1 MQNVSVEWEK
11 CPPFSIIE
19 LATADQLAHSK
30 ISRPAQLA
38 VKRKNPTPSVRNR
51 VEHFFGILTSEF
63 RVFYLYIY
71 ILNLFIFH
79 AFRVLVILSSGF

>member
-30 ISRPAQLA
+30 ISRGGGGGGQLA
-38 VKRKNPTPSVRNR
+38 AKRKNPTPSVGNR
-51 VEHFFGILTSEF
+51 VPLVIGSRLVLVIPKFFGMLTSEF
-63 RVFYLYIY
+63 RVFYLY
-71 ILNLFIFH
+71 LFF
-79 AFRVLVILSSGF
+79 

>member
-30 ISRPAQLA
+30 ISRGEQLA
-38 VKRKNPTPSVRNR
+38 VKSKNPMPSVGNR
-51 VEHFFGILTSEF
+51 VEQFFVMLTSEF
-63 RVFYLYIY
+63 RVFYLY
-71 ILNLFIFH
+71 LFF
-79 AFRVLVILSSGF
+79 

>member
-30 ISRPAQLA
+30 ISRGGGGGEQLA
-38 VKRKNPTPSVRNR
+38 VKRKNPTPSVGNR
-51 VEHFFGILTSEF
+51 VEKFFGMLTSEF
-63 RVFYLYIY
+63 RVFYLY
-71 ILNLFIFH
+71 LFF
-79 AFRVLVILSSGF
+79 

>member
-30 ISRPAQLA
+30 ISRGGGGGGEQLA
-38 VKRKNPTPSVRNR
+38 AKRKNPTPRVGNR
-51 VEHFFGILTSEF
+51 VEKFFGMLTSEF
-63 RVFYLYIY
+63 RVFYLY
-71 ILNLFIFH
+71 LFF
-79 AFRVLVILSSGF
+79 

>member
-30 ISRPAQLA
+30 ISRGGGEQLA
-38 VKRKNPTPSVRNR
+38 VKRKNPTPSVGNR
-51 VEHFFGILTSEF
+51 VEKFFGMLTSEF
-63 RVFYLYIY
+63 RVFYLY
-71 ILNLFIFH
+71 LFF
-79 AFRVLVILSSGF
+79 